1 MDITEAALARIRETV
16 SSSRVTDPVVHLY
29 ECTAGK
35 KVPPE
40 LGKAILNG
48 EPEATIRE
56 LSLKLMGD
64 PRNEPFYLEAVA
76 LSRKTLPLLHRL
88 FFKTISGFVFFAPPG
103 QRAKMRQGV
112 LDVAARGF
120 VLKDRN
126 GQVLLPKARPVGGG
140 LTGAL

>member
-1 MDITEAALARIRETV
+1 MEITDTAMARIREAI
-16 SSSRVTDPVVHLY
+16 SSSRVTDPVVHLF

-40 LGKAILNG
+40 LGKAILDG
-48 EPEATIRE
+48 APEPTVRE
-56 LSLKLMGD
+56 LSLRLMGD
-64 PRNEPFYLEAVA
+64 PRNEPFYLEAVP

-103 QRAKMRQGV
+103 QRAKMRRGV

-120 VLKDRN
+120 VLKDQD
-126 GQVLLPKARPVGGG
+126 GQVLLPKARPAGEG

>member
-1 MDITEAALARIRETV
+1 MEITEAAMTRIRETV
-16 SSSRVTDPVVHLY
+16 NSSRVSDPVVHLL
-29 ECTAGK
+29 ECTAGRM
-35 KVPPE
+35 VPPE

-48 EPEATIRE
+48 APEAMVRE

-126 GQVLLPKARPVGGG
+126 GQVLLPKARPANEG

>member
-1 MDITEAALARIRETV
+1 
-16 SSSRVTDPVVHLY
+16 LY